1 MKKSFRDLQIG
12 DYVCYGRIEPPV
24 IKAVQIKGK
33 VEHYLFTDFYF
44 ENPYS
49 KRVVANYDF
58 DKYDEFSV
66 ENAKIND
73 TASVHDMYD
82 GIFLNYEQAF
92 KFVDKGM
99 HEMYDKKKA
108 DLDKY
113 VELMNEFKKEH
124 YNEASNS

>member
-1 MKKSFRDLQIG
+1 M
-12 DYVCYGRIEPPV
+12 
-24 IKAVQIKGK
+24 
-33 VEHYLFTDFYF
+33 
-44 ENPYS
+44 
-49 KRVVANYDF
+49 VANYDF